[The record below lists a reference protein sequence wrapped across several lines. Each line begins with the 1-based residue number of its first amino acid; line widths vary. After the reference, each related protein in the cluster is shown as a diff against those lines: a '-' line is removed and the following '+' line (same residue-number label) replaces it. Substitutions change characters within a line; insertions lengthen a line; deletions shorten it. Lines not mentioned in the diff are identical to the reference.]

1 MSAGSVMAAGSVRD
15 NCGCGLGTMVLKD
28 SEPTVL
34 IQVVATFLNGICANQ
49 TFGITSGTLEC
60 TPAQS
65 IASNQRIR
73 TYVTANMDQLAVDI
87 AVGQGSTLN
96 ALADLMEV
104 PQSDRGALF
113 TKMQSNF
120 DRIFTTADLS
130 ADTLVLNLDAVLR
143 G

>member
-1 MSAGSVMAAGSVRD
+1 
-15 NCGCGLGTMVLKD
+15 MVLKD

-60 TPAQS
+60 TPAPS

-104 PQSDRGALF
+104 PQSDRSALF